1 MPTLT
6 DGSRAIRPGR
16 RPVTVE
22 DIQSHENRDEDKVC
36 VFDEY
41 FEALRRIDQRI
52 IEAGGDAS
60 LKGFWLGLKREYQV
74 EFDLLAQEAH
84 RS

>member
-1 MPTLT
+1 MQTLT
-6 DGSRAIRPGR
+6 DGSSAVRPER
-16 RPVTVE
+16 RPVTIE
-22 DIQSHENRDEDKVC
+22 DIQSHETRGEHKAC
-36 VFDEY
+36 GFDEY
-41 FEALRRIDQRI
+41 FEALRRIDRRI

-74 EFDLLAQEAH
+74 EFDLLAQEVH

>member
-1 MPTLT
+1 MQTLT
-6 DGSRAIRPGR
+6 GGSRAVRPER
-16 RPVTVE
+16 WPVSVE

-36 VFDEY
+36 VFDES

-60 LKGFWLGLKREYQV
+60 LKGFWLGLKRESQA
-74 EFDLLAQEAH
+74 EFDLLAQEIH